1 MKKISHI
8 LVFPPFSAPYIG
20 GIVSHSEE
28 FAQAFA
34 ARDIKVTM
42 FVPLL
47 PSLPQVRGI
56 HNIRRIYYPAI
67 EPILHFPVPKVWT
80 LAFWHSLRQLE
91 PCQYDC
97 VFSRTR
103 FFPITFI
110 TMLYAKTKNI
120 PWIHIEHGTDHV
132 QRLGTPATKFFSR
145 LYDATIGRL
154 VFKYANEVIA
164 ISPSVHIFLKSFG
177 RTNSKIIHRGLDCR
191 AYESIS
197 PDYSIRS
204 HFPNKTLIMWAG
216 RMSRWKGVHNSIKAI
231 ALLPRA
237 IREQIVL
244 VLIGDGEEQA
254 QLQQL
259 SKGLPVIFSGSLSRE
274 SVIGL
279 LKSSD
284 IFIHSSYE
292 GGALSTALLEAMF
305 CKNAIV
311 ATPHEGAPEVIV
323 NGETGF
329 LADNTSPQS
338 IAQCL
343 KILAADKDLIRALGE
358 RAHDYV
364 QKNFSWGEAVN
375 RYLEVIQSIDR

>member
-110 TMLYAKTKNI
+110 TINA
-120 PWIHIEHGTDHV
+120 WE
-132 QRLGTPATKFFSR
+132 
-145 LYDATIGRL
+145 
-154 VFKYANEVIA
+154 
-164 ISPSVHIFLKSFG
+164 
-177 RTNSKIIHRGLDCR
+177 
-191 AYESIS
+191 
-197 PDYSIRS
+197 
-204 HFPNKTLIMWAG
+204 
-216 RMSRWKGVHNSIKAI
+216 
-231 ALLPRA
+231 LPR
-237 IREQIVL
+237 L
-244 VLIGDGEEQA
+244 NFF
-254 QLQQL
+254 
-259 SKGLPVIFSGSLSRE
+259 PVSTMR
-274 SVIGL
+274 L
-279 LKSSD
+279 LD
-284 IFIHSSYE
+284 
-292 GGALSTALLEAMF
+292 ALSLNMPM
-305 CKNAIV
+305 K
-311 ATPHEGAPEVIV
+311 
-323 NGETGF
+323 
-329 LADNTSPQS
+329 
-338 IAQCL
+338 
-343 KILAADKDLIRALGE
+343 
-358 RAHDYV
+358 
-364 QKNFSWGEAVN
+364 
-375 RYLEVIQSIDR
+375 